1 MNEQANTI
9 QIVINTL
16 QDLDIK
22 STFNNMNRLMGA
34 IQTLAKLRDELNQKK
49 EETVLEFFGENGEK
63 IGEERFDGDADTE

>member
-22 STFNNMNRLMGA
+22 STFDNMNRIMGA
-34 IQTLAKLRDELNQKK
+34 LQTLAKLRDELNKP
-49 EETVLEFFGENGEK
+49 EEGPALEL
-63 IGEERFDGDADTE
+63 ITDDGEEQENGDADTE

>member
-1 MNEQANTI
+1 MNEHAKTI

-34 IQTLAKLRDELNQKK
+34 IQTLAKLRDEMDQKDQGP
-49 EETVLEFFGENGEK
+49 VLEL
-63 IGEERFDGDADTE
+63 IDDDAEEQEDGNADTE